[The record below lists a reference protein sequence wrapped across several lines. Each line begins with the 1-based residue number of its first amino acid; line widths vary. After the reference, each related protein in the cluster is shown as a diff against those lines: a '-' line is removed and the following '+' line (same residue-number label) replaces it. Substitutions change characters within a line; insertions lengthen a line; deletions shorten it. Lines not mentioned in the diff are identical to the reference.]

1 LKPIILVLS
10 LAAFASAASIRVTDA
25 LLPRL
30 AAEFDVGLASAASA
44 ITGFTVAYG
53 GMQMVFGPFGDR
65 FGKLRVMAIASAA
78 AAFATLACFAATGF
92 HALLV
97 ARIVAGGMC
106 ACLIPLSMAWIGD
119 VVPYEERQPVIARF
133 LIGQILG
140 IAGGA
145 AIGGFAADSAQW
157 RWPFAALAAWLAA
170 ASVALAALSRRD
182 PAPRAASSRF
192 LLDVAAVLAQ
202 RWPRIVVATVFV
214 EGVFV
219 FGALAFIPT
228 HLHFVRGMD
237 LARAGLMLLAFGAG
251 GVGFALI
258 VRRAVRRFGER
269 GLVVGGTVILAA
281 GLAVVA
287 LAPWAPAAAL
297 GCLATGFGFYML
309 HNTLQTNGTQMAP
322 SSRGAGMSLFAT
334 CFFLGQSVGV
344 AVAGAA
350 AQWQGTTPLIGG
362 AALLVL
368 PVGFTFAR
376 LLPSR
381 PRTRET

>member
-1 LKPIILVLS
+1 MKPIIFVLS

-30 AAEFDVGLASAASA
+30 ATEFDVGIATAASV

-53 GMQMVFGPFGDR
+53 AMQMAFGPFGDR
-65 FGKLRVMAIASAA
+65 FGKLRVMAFASGAA
-78 AAFATLACFAATGF
+78 ALATLACFMSTGF
-92 HALLV
+92 QQLLA
-97 ARIVAGGMC
+97 ARIVAGGTC

-119 VVPYEERQPVIARF
+119 VVPYEERQPVLARF

-145 AIGGFAADSAQW
+145 AIGGLAAESAQW
-157 RWPFAALAAWLAA
+157 RWPFLALAAWLGAA
-170 ASVALAALSRRD
+170 CVALAILSRRD

-192 LLDVAAVLAQ
+192 LVDVAAVAAR
-202 RWPRIVVATVFV
+202 RWPRIVAATVFV

-228 HLHFVRGMD
+228 HLHFVRGMP
-237 LARAGLMLLAFGAG
+237 LARAGLTLLAFGAG
-251 GVGFALI
+251 GLAFAVV

-269 GLVVGGTVILAA
+269 GLVRGGTVILAA
-281 GLAVVA
+281 GLVVVGF
-287 LAPWAPAAAL
+287 APWPPTAPL
-297 GCLATGFGFYML
+297 GCLAAGFGFYML

-344 AVAGAA
+344 ALAGAA
-350 AQWQGTTPLIGG
+350 AQWQGTTPVIGG

-368 PVGFTFAR
+368 PVGLVFAR
-376 LLPSR
+376 LLASR
-381 PRTRET
+381 PVENVA

>member
-1 LKPIILVLS
+1 LKPIVLVLS

-30 AAEFDVGLASAASA
+30 AAEFDMGIAAAASV

-53 GMQMVFGPFGDR
+53 GMQMAFGPLGDR
-65 FGKLRVMAIASAA
+65 FGKLRVIALASAA
-78 AAFATLACFAATGF
+78 AALATVACFTATGF
-92 HALLV
+92 RELLL

-119 VVPYEERQPVIARF
+119 VVPYGERQPVIARF
-133 LIGQILG
+133 LIGQIVG
-140 IAGGA
+140 IAAGA
-145 AIGGFAADSAQW
+145 AIGGFAAESAQW

-170 ASVALAALSRRD
+170 ASVALAILARHD

-192 LLDVAAVLAQ
+192 LADIGAVLAR

-228 HLHFVRGMD
+228 HLHFVRGLP
-237 LARAGLMLLAFGAG
+237 LARAGLALLAFGAG
-251 GVGFALI
+251 GVAFALV

-269 GLVVGGTVILAA
+269 GLAVGGTVILAA

-287 LAPWAPAAAL
+287 LAPWPAAAAA
-297 GCLATGFGFYML
+297 GCLAAGFGFYML

-334 CFFLGQSVGV
+334 CFFLGQSAGV
-344 AVAGAA
+344 ALAGAA
-350 AQWQGTTPLIGG
+350 AQWLGTTPLIGG

-368 PVGFTFAR
+368 PVGPVFAR
-376 LLPSR
+376 LLASR
-381 PRTRET
+381 PAEGAA